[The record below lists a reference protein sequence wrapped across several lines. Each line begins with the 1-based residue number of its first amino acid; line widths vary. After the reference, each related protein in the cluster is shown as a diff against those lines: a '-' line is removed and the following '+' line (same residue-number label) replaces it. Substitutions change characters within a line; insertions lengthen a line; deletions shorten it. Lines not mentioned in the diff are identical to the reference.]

1 MYTLYRDRS
10 NLSCNIS
17 SEEQVEIS
25 QSVPTTNFSPTPINA
40 NSKLEEATG
49 MSTSQ
54 MSIMCEQNSAYN
66 HVEPND
72 CVCSTF
78 ELTETEM
85 CEKNP
90 AYVHWDR
97 KNALH

>member
-10 NLSCNIS
+10 NLNCNIS

-25 QSVPTTNFSPTPINA
+25 QSVPTNNFSLNPINA
-40 NSKLEEATG
+40 NLKLEEATG

-54 MSIMCEQNSAYN
+54 MSIMCEQNSAYD
-66 HVEPND
+66 HVKPSD
-72 CVCSTF
+72 CFTF
-78 ELTETEM
+78 ELTEPEM

-90 AYVHWDR
+90 AYVQWDR
-97 KNALH
+97 INALH